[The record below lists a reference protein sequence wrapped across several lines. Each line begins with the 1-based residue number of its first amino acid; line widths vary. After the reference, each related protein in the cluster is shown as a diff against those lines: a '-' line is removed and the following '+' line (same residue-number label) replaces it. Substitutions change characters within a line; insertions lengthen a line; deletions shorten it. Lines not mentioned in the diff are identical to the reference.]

1 LVEELHFDRFI
12 NYKDKDFEKELKEG
26 VDCYF
31 DNVGGEIS
39 NVAMERMNQ
48 YGRISVCGA
57 ISGYNSSGDVI
68 GDWRRGESRSDLCCI
83 FSRYGSALR
92 RRQTIEDGGVRRK
105 EDERT
110 RYRTEQE
117 VDQRGKDEIQGD
129 YDGGIRQHVQGVC

>member
-1 LVEELHFDRFI
+1 
-12 NYKDKDFEKELKEG
+12 LKEVTPKG

-57 ISGYNSSGDVI
+57 ISGYNSSGDV
-68 GDWRRGESRSDLCCI
+68 
-83 FSRYGSALR
+83 
-92 RRQTIEDGGVRRK
+92 K
-105 EDERT
+105 
-110 RYRTEQE
+110 EQE

-129 YDGGIRQHVQGVC
+129 YDNMFKAFVDMLKGGNVGKAVVKV